1 MGISTRQQGRLFT
14 LTLDNQANNNAL
26 DAGVLA
32 EIGRALD
39 HAEADPA
46 LRLLAIT
53 ARGPVFC
60 SGSDLGGAA
69 SMAPAEAAQLYFATL
84 RRLSASPLIVVCV
97 IDGAVQA
104 GGVGLAAASDYVLC
118 SPQASF
124 RLPEVLI
131 GLIPACVLPFLQRR
145 VGVHNSQML
154 ALTAHKIDAERA
166 LALHLADQLAPD
178 VNDALR
184 RFVLS
189 VERIPEAAVAGLKTY
204 MGRLAPITDAEQA
217 LAVGSIA
224 ALMELPGSLDRVRE
238 LADHGLWA
246 GRQP

>member
-1 MGISTRQQGRLFT
+1 MGISTRQQGRLLT

-26 DAGVLA
+26 DASVLA
-32 EIGRALD
+32 EIGRALN

-46 LRLLAIT
+46 LRVFVIA

-69 SMAPAEAAQLYFATL
+69 NMPPADAAQLYFTTL
-84 RRLSASPLIVVCV
+84 RRLGASPLIVVSLV
-97 IDGAVQA
+97 DGAVQA

-131 GLIPACVLPFLQRR
+131 GLIPACVLPFLRRR
-145 VGVHNSQML
+145 VGVHNCQML
-154 ALTAHKIDAERA
+154 ALTAQKIDAERA

-189 VERIPEAAVAGLKTY
+189 VERIPEQAVASLKTY
-204 MGRLAPITDAEQA
+204 MSQLAPITDAEEA

-224 ALMELPGSLDRVRE
+224 ALLELPESLDRVRE
-238 LADHGLWA
+238 LAEHGLWA